1 MSPPVAATEPPR
13 SSSPE
18 DAPTAPATSAPAA
31 PLEDQARANLERVFS
46 PEISAMLVHTAFGVA
61 SVVTGEPDIWQAT
74 DDEVD
79 PLAPAI
85 GRQLARI
92 PVIRMIGPDNT
103 EGGIV
108 ILGIG
113 VMVTRRLNEHAARKQ
128 KRASGAAAAAGDRGS
143 AVSEPTDLHREREAR
158 RDRTPAPAE
167 AVGEDGS
174 RAAHFG
180 IRA

>member
-1 MSPPVAATEPPR
+1 MGPPVAAPQAPD
-13 SSSPE
+13 SSSTENP
-18 DAPTAPATSAPAA
+18 PTAPAAPAA
-31 PLEDQARANLERVFS
+31 PLEDQARAKLEQVFS
-46 PEISAMLVHTAFGVA
+46 PEVSAMLMHTAFGVA

-79 PLAPAI
+79 PLAPAL

-103 EGGIV
+103 EGGV
-108 ILGIG
+108 VLLGIG
-113 VMVTRRLNEHAARKQ
+113 VMVTRRLNEHAERKQ
-128 KRASGAAAAAGDRGS
+128 RRARGAAAAAETRGS
-143 AVSEPTDLHREREAR
+143 ALSEPTDLSRERDAR
-158 RDRTPAPAE
+158 LDRAAVPAE